1 MATPRYRLSALLLS
15 VGMSMMS
22 MVAYAADAVVAS
34 FDSLR
39 FAVLS
44 LVQPTAEYSLKE
56 INATGHAAKTTSS
69 NIVAIPQRRS
79 RNSAARHV
87 SMLTA
92 KQGIALAA

>member
-1 MATPRYRLSALLLS
+1 MATPRYRLHALLLS
-15 VGMSMMS
+15 VGMTAMS
-22 MVAYAADAVVAS
+22 LMATAADLVVS
-34 FDSLR
+34 SIESIRD
-39 FAVLS
+39 AVLR
-44 LVQPTAEYSLKE
+44 LVQPTAEYTLKE

-69 NIVAIPQRRS
+69 NVVAIPQRRS